1 MNLKDVDILKLC
13 PAFMREDKTNQ
24 ILANGTNNIFRTW
37 ADNLDRLSV
46 IDQIDKLTEVELD
59 QLASDKNIFWYD
71 TKANIDIKRLLI
83 KNAKLVFIRLG
94 TVWAVES
101 VMNDYLPK
109 SELQEWFDY
118 DGEPGYFRLITNN
131 TDILRTDI
139 QVFLN
144 ILKGIKRRSVWLE
157 SIILK
162 FEQELIFYIGFGVV
176 EKIKE
181 EIVITDYILKRDIH
195 NVMTKAAMEALTK
208 NKYCEVGSENN

>member
-13 PAFMREDKTNQ
+13 PAFMREDKSNQ
-24 ILANGTNNIFRTW
+24 ILANGANNIFRTW
-37 ADNLDRLSV
+37 ADNIDRLSV
-46 IDQIDKLTEVELD
+46 IDQIDKLTEEELD

-71 TKANIDIKRLLI
+71 TKANIAIKRLLI
-83 KNAKLVFIRLG
+83 KNSKLVFNRLG

-139 QVFLN
+139 QIFLN

-162 FEQELIFYIGFGVV
+162 FEQELIFYLGFGVV
-176 EKIKE
+176 EVVKE
-181 EIVITDYILKRDIH
+181 EIVIADYILKRDIH
-195 NVMTKAAMEALTK
+195 NVMTKAQMEALTK
-208 NKYCEVGSENN
+208 NKYCEVGSEDN

>member
-71 TKANIDIKRLLI
+71 TKANIAIKRLLI

>member
-24 ILANGTNNIFRTW
+24 ILANGANNIFRTW
-37 ADNLDRLSV
+37 SDDLDRLSV
-46 IDQIDKLTEVELD
+46 IDQIDKLTEEELD
-59 QLASDKNIFWYD
+59 QLASDKNVFWYD
-71 TKANIDIKRLLI
+71 TKANISIKRLLI
-83 KNAKLVFIRLG
+83 KNAKLVFNRLG

-101 VMNDYLPK
+101 VMNDYLPE

-118 DGEPGYFRLITNN
+118 EGEPGYFRLITNN

-162 FEQELIFYIGFGVV
+162 FEQELIFYLGIGVV
-176 EKIKE
+176 EKVKE
-181 EIVITDYILKRDIH
+181 EIVIADYILKRDIH
-195 NVMTKAAMEALTK
+195 NVMTKAQMEALTK
-208 NKYCEVGSENN
+208 NKYCEVASEEN